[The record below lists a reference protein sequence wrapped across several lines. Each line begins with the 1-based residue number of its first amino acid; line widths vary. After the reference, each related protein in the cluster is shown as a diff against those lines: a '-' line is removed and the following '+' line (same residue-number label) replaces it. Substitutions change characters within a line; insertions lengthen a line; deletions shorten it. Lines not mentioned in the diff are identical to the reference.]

1 MVVAHKIIDTSSL
14 EMLAI
19 GLDQVLQ
26 GLNQTPW
33 LGCFLFAIT
42 VTDCH
47 AKNLIKFLKVLRKY
61 TATQS
66 VLISVMVLKSIQMYE
81 LKLKSPLESTADLG
95 LFTNVKK
102 KKKNLPCVLG
112 TN

>member
-1 MVVAHKIIDTSSL
+1 
-14 EMLAI
+14 MLAI

-47 AKNLIKFLKVLRKY
+47 AKNLIKFLEVLRKY
-61 TATQS
+61 CNS
-66 VLISVMVLKSIQMYE
+66 KC
-81 LKLKSPLESTADLG
+81 ADIG
-95 LFTNVKK
+95 DCAEVYTNVR
-102 KKKNLPCVLG
+102 VETEEFVG
-112 TN
+112 VYSWFGIIYQR